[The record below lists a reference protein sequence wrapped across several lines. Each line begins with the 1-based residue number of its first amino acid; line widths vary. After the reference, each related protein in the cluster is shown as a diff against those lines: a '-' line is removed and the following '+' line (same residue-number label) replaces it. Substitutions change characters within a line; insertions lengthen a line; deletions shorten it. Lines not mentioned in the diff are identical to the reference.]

1 MMLSDLSVRR
11 PVFATVAAIIL
22 AVIGIAAFFALPVR
36 ELPNVDPPQVSITT
50 TYVGASAE
58 VIE

>member
-36 ELPNVDPPQVSITT
+36 ELRRR
-50 TYVGASAE
+50 
-58 VIE
+58 